1 MDKKQ
6 NKQTK
11 WELIKWKKEKKKDKI
26 ISEMKTK
33 LQSTREDRHDVN
45 LTKTLKKVRKTTK
58 KMKTE
63 IQKKKGW
70 ESKWMRWKQAKEVEH
85 SWCPWR
91 KKIKAMKQNYCLK
104 L

>member
-1 MDKKQ
+1 M
-6 NKQTK
+6 
-11 WELIKWKKEKKKDKI
+11 KEREKKDKI

-63 IQKKKGW
+63 IQKKKG
-70 ESKWMRWKQAKEVEH
+70 
-85 SWCPWR
+85 
-91 KKIKAMKQNYCLK
+91 
-104 L
+104 